1 MLTCP
6 GRKTNETAGSTMQI
20 FWEEPT
26 YKDNCGVYPN
36 CTIKKI
42 SNTASGSHFS
52 ILSSPYTV
60 RYEARDP
67 SGNVNKECSF
77 QVIIKKKPSIILII
91 KTVSTKLSL
100 FRSSQTLSLFQNKT
114 MISY

>member
-1 MLTCP
+1 MLSCP
-6 GRKTNETAGSTMQI
+6 DPQTIESAQSTERV
-20 FWEEPT
+20 FWDEPT

-42 SNTASGSHFS
+42 TNTASGSEFS

-67 SGNVNKECSF
+67 SGNSNEECSF
-77 QVIIKKKPSIILII
+77 QITIKKKPGIL
-91 KTVSTKLSL
+91 
-100 FRSSQTLSLFQNKT
+100 
-114 MISY
+114 